1 MAYRDIVS
9 VVKPVVE
16 TMGYVYWGIV
26 FNAHGRRALLRVFI
40 DRQGGVSLD
49 DCSKVSRQL
58 SSVLDVEDPIKQSY
72 TLEVSSPGLERSL
85 FELEHYK
92 HYIGRKIKLYFYAP
106 VKGRKKMVGCLESVG
121 DDTVTVKADDAYFS
135 IRLDGI
141 RKANLLLE
149 AMPHTESGDKI

>member
-16 TMGYVYWGIV
+16 AMGYVYWGIV

-40 DRQGGVSLD
+40 DRQEGISLD

-58 SSVLDVEDPIKQSY
+58 SSMLDVEDPIKQSY

-85 FELEHYK
+85 FEIEHYR
-92 HYIGRKIKLYFYAP
+92 HYIGRKIKLYCYTP
-106 VKGRKKMVGCLESVG
+106 VKGRKKIVGCLESVV
-121 DDTVTVKADDAYFS
+121 DDVVTIRADDDRFS
-135 IRLDGI
+135 IKLDGI

-149 AMPHTESGDKI
+149 TTPHTESGNGI